1 MFDNSTFKDKVA
13 LITGGGTGLGKATA
27 HRLSGLGAQVCIAS
41 RKLEILQSSA
51 SEISSETGNAVLP
64 LQLDVRKYRQVEQV
78 LAECVDRF
86 GQVDILINNAA
97 GNFIA
102 PTESLSHKAFDVIVD
117 IVLRGSYN
125 CSLAL
130 GKYWIG
136 ANLPGDILNIITTYA
151 FTGSGYVVPSA
162 VAKAGVLNLTRSLA
176 AEWGGRNIRVN
187 AIAPGPVPTT
197 GAWERLVPDPN
208 LEQDMLQRIPMG
220 RVGTH
225 AELTSLAAFLLSDE
239 CRFIN
244 GEAIIM
250 DGGEWLS
257 GAGEFNF
264 LGSLTAED
272 WTELAAKI
280 KH

>member
-1 MFDNSTFKDKVA
+1 MFSESTFMGKVA
-13 LITGGGTGLGKATA
+13 LITGGGTGLGKSIA
-27 HRLSGLGAQVCIAS
+27 HRLSELGAQVCIAS
-41 RKLEILQSSA
+41 RKLDVLQASA
-51 SEISSETGNAVLP
+51 SEISLQTGNDVLP
-64 LQLDVRKYRQVEQV
+64 LQLDVRKYRQVEEV
-78 LAECVDRF
+78 LGECVAHF
-86 GQVDILINNAA
+86 GQIDILINNAA

-136 ANLPGDILNIITTYA
+136 AEQPGDILNIITTYA
-151 FTGSGYVVPSA
+151 FTGSGYVVPSS

-176 AEWGGRNIRVN
+176 AEWGRRNIRVN
-187 AIAPGPVPTT
+187 AIAPGPVPTK
-197 GAWERLVPDPN
+197 GAWERLVPN
-208 LEQDMLQRIPMG
+208 REIEQDLVQRIPMG

-225 AELTSLAAFLLSDE
+225 AELASLAAFLLSDE

-244 GEAIIM
+244 GETIVM
-250 DGGEWLS
+250 DGGEWLA

-264 LGSLTAED
+264 LGSLSDEE
-272 WTELAAKI
+272 WTNLAAKI
-280 KH
+280 KR

>member
-1 MFDNSTFKDKVA
+1 MFDNSTFKGKVA

-27 HRLSGLGAQVCIAS
+27 HRLSELGAQVCIAS
-41 RKLEILQSSA
+41 RKLEVLQSSA
-51 SEISSETGNAVLP
+51 NEISSETGNAVLP
-64 LQLDVRKYRQVEQV
+64 LQLDVRKYQQVEQV
-78 LAECVDRF
+78 VTDCVNRF
-86 GQVDILINNAA
+86 GQVDILLNNAA

-136 ANLPGDILNIITTYA
+136 AELPGDILNIITTYA
-151 FTGSGYVVPSA
+151 FSGSGYVVPSS

-187 AIAPGPVPTT
+187 AIAPGPVPTK
-197 GAWERLVPDPN
+197 GAWERLVPDPK
-208 LEQDMLQRIPMG
+208 LEQGMLQRIPMG

-225 AELTSLAAFLLSDE
+225 AELTSLAVFLLSDE

-244 GEAIIM
+244 GEAVIM
-250 DGGEWLS
+250 DGGEWLY

-264 LGSLTAED
+264 LGTLTDED
-272 WTELAAKI
+272 WSDLAAKI
-280 KH
+280 KR